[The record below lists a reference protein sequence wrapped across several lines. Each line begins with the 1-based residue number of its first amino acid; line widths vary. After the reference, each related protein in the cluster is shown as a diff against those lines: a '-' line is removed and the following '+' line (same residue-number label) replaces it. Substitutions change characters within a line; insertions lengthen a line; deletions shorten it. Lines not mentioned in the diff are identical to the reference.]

1 MQLEVAWYKTLI
13 TQKSMQLL
21 YDVCDDGFEKYY
33 KTHFVRAFSSR
44 MLNAINAIFQHL
56 KPQKPTSS
64 KLVYAIKFAILLQCT
79 LIFESAL
86 QQDCIIFY
94 CFLIHSLL
102 RLLDSPSHSL
112 VLPHNLGIISL
123 PFSSRCFCSETHLL
137 FVKLQGFVVSDCGHD
152 LVGFVT
158 LPLVLQFSLTTQAS
172 SPFPFYHTASVL
184 KLICFPLG
192 FKGLWLTIVVMI
204 WWVLW
209 V

>member
-1 MQLEVAWYKTLI
+1 MQLEVAWYKTLV

-33 KTHFVRAFSSR
+33 ITHFVRTFSSR
-44 MLNAINAIFQHL
+44 MLNAINVIFQHL
-56 KPQKPTSS
+56 KPKKPTSS

-102 RLLDSPSHSL
+102 RLLNSPSRSL

-123 PFSSRCFCSETHLL
+123 PFSSCCFRSETHLL
-137 FVKLQGFVVSDCGHD
+137 SVKLQGFMVSDCGHD

-158 LPLVLQFSLTTQAS
+158 LPLIFWFSLITQAS
-172 SPFPFYHTASVL
+172 SPFPFHHAASVL
-184 KLICFPLG
+184 NLICFSLG